1 MVKFPLCCLGNQ
13 GDTLDVPWE
22 SDNTEDL
29 VAGGKSSVDKNFSA
43 ARIFDNRIWVW
54 VRNEGRLHERGI
66 SKQMRGFPAGKSRQR
81 CGKRSG
87 CFLGPGSSL
96 I

>member
-22 SDNTEDL
+22 SDNTEDM

-66 SKQMRGFPAGKSRQR
+66 SRSRCAGFLQENHVSVVANGADV
-81 CGKRSG
+81 
-87 CFLGPGSSL
+87 FLDPGPP
-96 I
+96 